1 MPDLVVAGAGMGG
14 LVAAVQAR
22 SRGAGVAVLEKGD
35 RPGGNMLLSSGY
47 IWRFREFNRF
57 REECPQGDPELQ
69 RIVFER
75 LDEDLV
81 WLESHGARVL
91 SRDTGNP
98 ETTGA
103 HFDTES
109 LTDVLVRRAGDVR
122 LRDPLER
129 LPRELPTV
137 LATGGFHANPDL
149 VAEYIT
155 AEPVVRRGNPW
166 STGDGL
172 LLALEDGAE
181 TTAGMDEFYGRA
193 MPATTSEL
201 PETGWRSLA
210 QLYARHTSR
219 IENLE
224 GERFDGEL
232 SWHEVEVVQW
242 MARQPRA
249 RALYRVP
256 DDQLDQTV
264 RGRTVRQMVQAARDV
279 GAGVEH
285 VDAHVVVP
293 VVAGITATLGGLR
306 IDRHAQAREGLFAC
320 GTDAGGLHTGG
331 YASGLAAALVFG
343 RIAADSA
350 LEVTG

>member
-14 LVAAVQAR
+14 LAAAAQAR
-22 SRGAGVAVLEKGD
+22 ARGAGVAVLEKGD
-35 RPGGNMLLSSGY
+35 RPGGNMLLSSGFV
-47 IWRFREFNRF
+47 WRFRDFGRF

-69 RIVFER
+69 RIVFDR

-81 WLESHGARVL
+81 WLEAQGVRVL

-98 ETTGA
+98 ETTGVR
-103 HFDTES
+103 FDTES

-122 LRDPLER
+122 LREPLDK
-129 LPRELPTV
+129 LPRELPTI
-137 LATGGFHANPDL
+137 LATGGFHASRDL
-149 VAEYIT
+149 VAEYISE
-155 AEPVVRRGNPW
+155 EPLVRRGNPW

-172 LLALEDGAE
+172 LLALEEGAE

-193 MPATTSEL
+193 MPVTNAEL
-201 PETGWRSLA
+201 PESGWRSLA

-224 GERFDGEL
+224 GEVFDGEL

-256 DDQLDQTV
+256 DDRLGEKV
-264 RGRTVRQMVQAARDV
+264 RDRTVREMVDAARDA
-279 GAGVEH
+279 GAAVEH

-293 VVAGITATLGGLR
+293 VVAGITATLGGLKMDPR
-306 IDRHAQAREGLFAC
+306 AQVLEGLFAC